1 VFLRRE
7 DSADGIKLGAIDIA
21 SGSKLYSKKD
31 LKVL

>member
-7 DSADGIKLGAIDIA
+7 DSAGGIEFGAIDIA
-21 SGSKLYSKKD
+21 SGSRLYSKKD

>member
-1 VFLRRE
+1 VKKNRE
-7 DSADGIKLGAIDIA
+7 GSAEGIEFRAIDIA